1 MSPPP
6 PDLSRR
12 RLHAGTRAGGFVPL
26 HERLRRE
33 LSERVLLGSWP
44 PGSAVPGEVELAA
57 EFDVA
62 VGTVRRALSA
72 LVAEGMLARRPRVG
86 TVVTGRT
93 PEHSLR
99 FFFRYFRLH
108 GADGSLQHS
117 LAVPQAL
124 WRAPATTGEA
134 PRLGVAPGAALVH
147 IRRVRQVAER
157 PVMLDH
163 YRIPQAL
170 VPGFPEDAAAV
181 PELLFLHLLERW
193 GLRVT
198 AVREELRADLAT
210 ADDAAALGLIL
221 PAALLVIEETGFDPA
236 ARPLL
241 LGTHRASTEAHH
253 YINEVR

>member
-1 MSPPP
+1 M
-6 PDLSRR
+6 
-12 RLHAGTRAGGFVPL
+12 PL

-33 LSERVLLGSWP
+33 LSERILLGTWA
-44 PGSAVPGEVELAA
+44 PGAAVPGEVELAT

-108 GADGSLQHS
+108 GADGALLRSQ
-117 LAVPQAL
+117 AVPLSL
-124 WRAPATTGEA
+124 WRAPAEA
-134 PRLGVAPGAALVH
+134 AEATLLDIAPGTELIH
-147 IRRVRQVAER
+147 LRRVRKVDGQ

-170 VPGFPEDAAAV
+170 VPGFPEETAAL
-181 PELLFLHLLERW
+181 PQLLFLYLLERW

-210 ADDAAALGLIL
+210 ADDAAALGLSE

-236 ARPLL
+236 AHPLL
-241 LGTHRASTEAHH
+241 LGTHRARTEAHR